1 MPIDYSKWDRLEVS
15 SSDEEDDDCSNNNH
29 ATTTPRVTRLEAPSK
44 VTFGGDSSSIKA
56 SPSARSTSTNT
67 KQGKYPKED
76 SVSPNKGVD
85 DAIVPSTT
93 RDGDGNELRA
103 PPAWTERGGLVV
115 VAAND
120 QQQEEHRHRNLY
132 WAQDRYS
139 VTLRLEVK
147 EDEKIGSVDVRGIM
161 PYSDRFVAVGS
172 TKPKLS
178 IRRRGVE
185 VNSNSDNESSTK
197 GTLLMMEGE
206 LPHPVHFAEGDDDD
220 ENLVDWSV
228 EEADWRN
235 NSHSTKY
242 LTITLHKAVPMQGLS
257 LWWRR
262 PLTEFPEVGLEHVKA
277 GDSSSNG
284 TSNDFL
290 QAWEEAHK
298 IFREGK
304 QKPQVP
310 QI

>member
-15 SSDEEDDDCSNNNH
+15 SSDEEDDGDDSNNNNH

-44 VTFGGDSSSIKA
+44 VTFGGGFSSITA
-56 SPSARSTSTNT
+56 SPSAPNTSTRSSAFANT
-67 KQGKYPKED
+67 KQAKNPEED
-76 SVSPNKGVD
+76 CVSPHKRDD
-85 DAIVPSTT
+85 DAIVPATT
-93 RDGDGNELRA
+93 RDGDGKERGA

-120 QQQEEHRHRNLY
+120 QQQEEHQHRNLY

-147 EDEKIGSVDVRGIM
+147 EDEKVRSVDVRGIL
-161 PYSDRFVAVGS
+161 PYSDRFAAVGS

-178 IRRRGVE
+178 IRRRGVR
-185 VNSNSDNESSTK
+185 VNGSDNDDDNNKSSTK
-197 GTLLMMEGE
+197 GTLPLLLLEGE
-206 LPHPVHFAEGDDDD
+206 LPHPVHFAEGDDD

-228 EEADWRN
+228 EEATWKKN
-235 NSHSTKY
+235 HFTKH

-262 PLTEFPEVGLEHVKA
+262 PLTDFPEVDLDHVKV
-277 GDSSSNG
+277 GNPSSNG
-284 TSNDFL
+284 ASNDFR
-290 QAWEEAHK
+290 QAW
-298 IFREGK
+298 
-304 QKPQVP
+304 
-310 QI
+310 